1 MTPSLK
7 STPLEPPTAVAPV
20 AMPSSLVPSTLRSRP
35 STVSV
40 PAIVIFP
47 DICPP
52 AFGKAAFA
60 VVVVEVNTPS
70 LVAISTPSTVPPR
83 VKLLPIFTLLDPSST
98 TAFDAGSVQ
107 NTSFVPAPKLT
118 KLSELELDKTV
129 VLESVSG
136 VASVTVPIPTSK
148 LPVPA
153 AMIQ

>member
-1 MTPSLK
+1 ML
-7 STPLEPPTAVAPV
+7 
-20 AMPSSLVPSTLRSRP
+20 
-35 STVSV
+35 
-40 PAIVIFP
+40 P

-70 LVAISTPSTVPPR
+70 LVAISIPSTVPPT
-83 VKLLPIFTLLDPSST
+83 VILLPIATLLEPSST
-98 TAFDAGSVQ
+98 TAFAAGSVQ

-118 KLSELELDKTV
+118 KQSELELDNTV
-129 VLESVSG
+129 DLESVSG

-153 AMIQ
+153 AVIQ